1 MKKLE
6 LFLVAVIAACTSKES
21 PPSAGDRAGAPVASS
36 ASGGS
41 AAKPDE
47 PGSAGAIDAA
57 GHNMTGL
64 RPHQAANCPAALAG
78 TTTQIAMTPRGVDV
92 SITAKDPAVAHR
104 IAALAEFQVRGRTAD
119 APHPHDKKH
128 GASGRVGYCPIVV
141 TDQTTVTMTPIAS
154 GTMVH
159 VEARSPSRVT
169 ELQEMIKERAVRLP
183 GYLSS

>member
-1 MKKLE
+1 MTKLA
-6 LFLVAVIAACTSKES
+6 LFLVAAIAACTSKGS
-21 PPSAGDRAGAPVASS
+21 PPSAGDRAGDPVAAS
-36 ASGGS
+36 AGGS
-41 AAKPDE
+41 ATKPDK
-47 PGSAGAIDAA
+47 PGSSDAIDTAA
-57 GHNMTGL
+57 HNLTGL
-64 RPHQAANCPAALAG
+64 RPHQAANCPATLPG

-92 SITAKDPAVAHR
+92 SITAKEPAVVHQ
-104 IAALAEFQVRGRTAD
+104 IAALAEVHVRGRTAE

-128 GASGRVGYCPIVV
+128 GGPGRVGYCPIVV
-141 TDQTTVTMTPIAS
+141 TDQTTVTMTPIAN